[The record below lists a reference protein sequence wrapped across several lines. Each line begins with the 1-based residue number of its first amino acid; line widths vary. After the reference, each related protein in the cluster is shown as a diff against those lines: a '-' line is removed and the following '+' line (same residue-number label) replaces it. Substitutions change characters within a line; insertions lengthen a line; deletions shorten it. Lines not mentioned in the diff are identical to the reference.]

1 MSDNYK
7 NQAGNVRVIDS
18 NERIRER
25 LKDLIKDNKLKVS
38 GASPDGFVEGLFD
51 DAERIEEP
59 QIDLE
64 AIKAEADAIMA
75 NANDRAAQI
84 IASANEEAAII
95 AENARAS
102 GEQEGFN
109 AGMEQ
114 ANAVLAE
121 KEQELSAKEQAMQE
135 KYDRDYA
142 EMESELL
149 KTLMQVVEDVFHVE
163 FAHSPAAVLASIN
176 GVVSDV
182 DGTKLFNIKTNKMN
196 YAFLSPRKDQIE
208 SLVAANCEI
217 EFSIDDSLSDSQCLI
232 ETDMGIYDC
241 SLDVQLGALFEKLKS
256 LC

>member
-1 MSDNYK
+1 M
-7 NQAGNVRVIDS
+7 RVIDS

-25 LKDLIKDNKLKVS
+25 LKDLIKDNKLKVN

-51 DAERIEEP
+51 NAEHIEEP

-64 AIKAEADAIMA
+64 AVKAEADAIIEDA
-75 NANDRAAQI
+75 NMKAQEIINSAND
-84 IASANEEAAII
+84 EAGVI
-95 AENARAS
+95 AETARVS
-102 GEQEGFN
+102 GEQEGYN

-114 ANAVLAE
+114 ANAVLAQ
-121 KEQELSAKEQAMQE
+121 KEQELADREESMRQQYE
-135 KYDRDYA
+135 KDYA
-142 EMESELL
+142 EMEGELL

-163 FAHSPAAVLASIN
+163 FAHSPSALLASIN
-176 GVVSDV
+176 GVVADV

-196 YAFLSPRKDQIE
+196 YAFLSHRKDQIE
-208 SLVAANCEI
+208 SLVASNCEI

-241 SLDVQLGALFEKLKS
+241 SLDVQLNALFEKLKS